1 MNKVIKYLMSIN
13 HLLFIVGLLLIS
25 IDFNCFNVNFYE
37 KEYEKLNTASTI
49 GMSQEELLN
58 ATTVLL
64 DYTRDERSDM
74 LVNATINGI
83 HTEVFNEREK
93 DHMADVKNLYLNAMR
108 FKNVFLL
115 LELAMIGLLIVIKK
129 WNTIVF
135 WETFKIAAIS
145 FVFVLLFFLLFAL
158 IDFDSFWRNFH
169 EIFFTNDL
177 WLLDPR
183 TDILIMMVPLQFFYD
198 LVMRIV
204 ITFVL
209 LFGLFTTGVYYFKRK
224 GIAYYD

>member
-1 MNKVIKYLMSIN
+1 
-13 HLLFIVGLLLIS
+13 
-25 IDFNCFNVNFYE
+25 
-37 KEYEKLNTASTI
+37 
-49 GMSQEELLN
+49 
-58 ATTVLL
+58 
-64 DYTRDERSDM
+64 
-74 LVNATINGI
+74 
-83 HTEVFNEREK
+83 
-93 DHMADVKNLYLNAMR
+93 
-108 FKNVFLL
+108 
-115 LELAMIGLLIVIKK
+115 MIGLLIVIKK

-209 LFGLFTTGVYYFKRK
+209 LFGLFTTGIYYFKRK